1 MASKQYLKGR
11 RKEWKVR
18 KELLEEGFEI
28 AQRSAGSHSPVDVF
42 AINKEKRL
50 IYFIQCKPDGYR
62 SKKYD
67 EYDWINGTFEVIFEV
82 R

>member
-1 MASKQYLKGR
+1 MASKQYIKGR
-11 RKEWKVR
+11 RKEWR
-18 KELLEEGFEI
+18 ICKELKAEGCEI

-42 AINKEKRL
+42 AINKEKKI
-50 IYFIQCKPDGYR
+50 IYFIQSKPDGYK

-67 EYDWINGTFEVIFEV
+67 EYDWINDTFKVIFEV